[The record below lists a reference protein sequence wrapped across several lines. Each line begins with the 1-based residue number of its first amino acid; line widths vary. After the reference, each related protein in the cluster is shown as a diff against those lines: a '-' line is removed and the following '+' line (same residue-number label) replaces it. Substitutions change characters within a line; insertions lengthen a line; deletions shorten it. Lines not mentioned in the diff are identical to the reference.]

1 MYIQKEGGKDG
12 AETFL
17 SSVWVK
23 NKKNK
28 KRRKQ
33 TQVRWGVETEGEK
46 TLVE

>member
-17 SSVWVK
+17 RSVWVK
-23 NKKNK
+23 NTKYK

-33 TQVRWGVETEGEK
+33 THLFNNAIFVILFIRFP
-46 TLVE
+46 